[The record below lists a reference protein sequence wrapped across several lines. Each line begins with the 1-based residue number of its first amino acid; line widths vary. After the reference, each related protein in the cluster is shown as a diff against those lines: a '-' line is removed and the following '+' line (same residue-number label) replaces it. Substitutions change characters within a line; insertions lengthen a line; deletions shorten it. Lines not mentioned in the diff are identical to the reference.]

1 MFSISFWS
9 INSPQEMMLHF
20 QWKLSKRSQRT
31 TVLRRPMKTECF
43 LSQMTM
49 KNGCCSSRCF
59 KWCHWRLRA
68 FSPVFNDNEKQ
79 SMLIGMILF
88 MSQKTR
94 GNKTVAHIA
103 RWLTPP
109 HSVIFV
115 FQLGQASD
123 HESRGKYFTE
133 NITVRVGL
141 WSMAWFLYSTS
152 ADQLQPSML

>member
-31 TVLRRPMKTECF
+31 TVLRSPMKTECF

-94 GNKTVAHIA
+94 GNKTVAQYRTMTHTTTFCYFRFSTGTSIWP
-103 RWLTPP
+103 RIKRKVLHWEYYC
-109 HSVIFV
+109 
-115 FQLGQASD
+115 Q
-123 HESRGKYFTE
+123 SRSLIDGMVSLLDQCRPT
-133 NITVRVGL
+133 
-141 WSMAWFLYSTS
+141 ST
-152 ADQLQPSML
+152 